1 MSQISLPSLAPRQMS
16 MTELEESLQ
25 RLTQELSHSKS
36 KLWGS
41 VDKFLARQSLDR
53 LNQMLTQYF
62 NQVRQDT
69 MEEFNRY
76 RNLMGVSLQG
86 NLEQYVLAYRDQVA
100 LRIAR
105 EDDRKREIEE
115 KLGRLQMDMDDINN
129 RKFLLDSVRESL
141 ANT

>member
-1 MSQISLPSLAPRQMS
+1 M
-16 MTELEESLQ
+16 
-25 RLTQELSHSKS
+25 
-36 KLWGS
+36 
-41 VDKFLARQSLDR
+41 DKFLARQSLDR